1 VGGYGNPPEVMALSF
16 ANQLLSIIYLAENH
30 ENLENKIY
38 KVPKKIEKEINSL
51 ALKSFNIKIDKV
63 TSEQEYYFYS

>member
-1 VGGYGNPPEVMALSF
+1 M
-16 ANQLLSIIYLAENH
+16 SIIYLAENH